1 MPEYD
6 LLVRGGTIVDGTGGE
21 PFIADLAISGDRIV
35 AVGRDLGGSAPRI
48 ISAVDRIVTPG
59 FFDPHTHIDAQI
71 SWDPTGTPLG
81 FHGVTSAVMGNCGI
95 TFAPCRPGE
104 AGRLAAMMEA
114 VEEVP
119 ADVILSALS
128 WDWEGFD
135 QYLESVDR
143 LPKAINVGGMV
154 GHSAVR
160 VYAMGA
166 EESLDP
172 DRRPTDEEL
181 RMMSELVDQ
190 AIAAGA
196 LGFSST
202 RTLRHSLPDGRPVPG
217 SFARIDELQ
226 RLCAPLAARSR
237 GVIEISARL
246 WDKEDYHT
254 WKTRFEDEMSLMSSL
269 TRATGRTLTF
279 SLFNHRDRAEIY
291 QAVLDRTAAE
301 ISTGAALRPQVLA
314 RRVGELH
321 GLAQNL
327 PFTGEAWDRLRVAG
341 LEERLAALDDPAT
354 RQELVTSTAEGG
366 RSPVMSSLY
375 YLGDDSANYEYVAK
389 DSLEAESKAAGETP
403 VETFIRR
410 CRATRGRAVWV
421 REFLNHLT
429 DGIERMITDPNS
441 VLGLGDTGAH
451 VGGICDSSLPTYV
464 LQHWVRDRGV
474 LSLEEGVRRLTSDP
488 ANLFGQGERGV
499 LRAGAFADINVID
512 LDDLDLLVPRYEK
525 NLPGGAGMWV
535 QDARGYDMTMVN
547 GRVFMESGEFTGEMA
562 GSMLRSPREGGR

>member
-6 LLVRGGTIVDGTGGE
+6 LLVRGGTVVDGTGGE

-35 AVGRDLGGSAPRI
+35 AVGRDLGGSATRI
-48 ISAVDRIVTPG
+48 VSAADRIVTPG

-119 ADVILSALS
+119 AEVILSALS

-135 QYLESVDR
+135 QYLDSVDR
-143 LPKAINVGGMV
+143 LAKAINVGGMV

-160 VYAMGA
+160 AYAMGA

-172 DRRPTDEEL
+172 DRRPTDAEL
-181 RMMSELVDQ
+181 SLMSELVDQ

-196 LGFSST
+196 LGFSTT

-217 SFARIDELQ
+217 SFAREDELQ

-246 WDKEDYHT
+246 WDKEDYPT
-254 WKTRFEDEMSLMSSL
+254 WRTRFEDEMSLMSSL
-269 TRATGRTLTF
+269 SRTTGRTLTF

-291 QAVLDRTAAE
+291 QEVLDRTAME
-301 ISTGAALRPQVLA
+301 VSTGAALRPQVLA

-327 PFTGEAWDRLRVAG
+327 PFSGGAWDRLRAAG
-341 LEERLAALDDPAT
+341 FEERLAALDDPST
-354 RQELVTSTAEGG
+354 RQELIASTADG
-366 RSPVMSSLY
+366 RSPAMSSLY
-375 YLGDDSANYEYVAK
+375 YLGDCSANYEYSAE
-389 DSLEAESKAAGETP
+389 DSLEAESKAAGETA

-410 CRATRGRAVWV
+410 CLVTRGRAVWV

-441 VLGLGDTGAH
+441 VLGLGDAGAH

-464 LQHWVRDRGV
+464 LEHWVRDREV
-474 LSLEEGVRRLTSDP
+474 LSLSEGIRRLTSDP
-488 ANLFGQGERGV
+488 ANLFGQRDRGV
-499 LRAGAFADINVID
+499 LRTGAFADINIID
-512 LDDLDLLVPRYEK
+512 LDGLDLLVPRYEK
-525 NLPGGAGMWV
+525 NIPGGAGMWV
-535 QDARGYDMTMVN
+535 QAARGYDMTIVN
-547 GRVFMESGEFTGEMA
+547 GRTFMESGEFTGEMA
-562 GSMLRSPREGGR
+562 GRMLRSPE